1 VYASNAARFEA
12 AYKNIADRLQL
23 PGCGDATV
31 NVLQLVC
38 NWLCSERS
46 GRWLIILDNADD
58 RSLFRVQRQ
67 DAQSTS
73 SGDTRSG
80 LTLADFLPQGQNGSI
95 LITSRNPD
103 IAIKL
108 TGRDKD
114 VIRIQSMNRDQ
125 GLELLQNKLVPP
137 LNGPATELL
146 AALDYMPFAI
156 ARAAAYINKRWPRAT
171 IASYTQDLHTSDK
184 EREKLLS
191 QAAIDLGRDREASN
205 SILAT
210 LQISF
215 EHIREDRPSAAD
227 LFSFMSLFNPQGIP
241 EFLLRHYSDR
251 GDEFEDDLDLLRS
264 YSLVTTN
271 EVGDVFEMHRLVQF
285 AIRAWL
291 QSFGGEDR
299 WRRKFLATLSQ
310 EFPTGE
316 FKNWSQCR
324 LLLPHVE
331 SLVSNEP
338 VNTEEA
344 KWWAQILYNAAW
356 YTRAQGLYIR
366 AEEIVRGS
374 IRARRKTLGIQ
385 STDTLSS
392 VSELASVLQEQ
403 RKYSEA
409 EQMHRGALEG
419 REKELG
425 KEHPDTLTSVNS
437 LAWVLQCQG
446 KYSEAEQMSRRALEG
461 MERALG
467 KEHPETLTSVNNL
480 AWVLQCQG
488 KYSEAEQMNRWALE
502 TMEKALGKEHP
513 DTLTSVNN
521 LALVLEG
528 EGKYSEAEQMSR
540 RALEGRERALG
551 KEHPDTLTSVY
562 SLAYLYHQQK
572 RYDAASELYQKAYDG
587 LERKL
592 GLNHPTTV
600 ACCDN
605 FAKMVREMDNPK
617 GRSLSP
623 SHLCYKRH

>member
-1 VYASNAARFEA
+1 VHASNAARFEA

-23 PGCGDATV
+23 PGCGDTTV

-38 NWLCSERS
+38 NWLCSEGS

-67 DAQSTS
+67 DAQSAS
-73 SGDTRSG
+73 SGDTRSR

-95 LITSRNPD
+95 LITSRNRD

-125 GLELLQNKLVPP
+125 GLELLQNKLLHP
-137 LNGPATELL
+137 LTGPATELL

-156 ARAAAYINKRWPRAT
+156 ARAAAYINKRWPRTT
-171 IASYTQDLHTSDK
+171 IASYTQDLQTGDK

-191 QAAIDLGRDREASN
+191 QAAIDLDRDREASN

-227 LFSFMSLFNPQGIP
+227 LLSFMSLFNPQGIP
-241 EFLLRHYSDR
+241 EFLLRHYSDC
-251 GDEFEDDLDLLRS
+251 GGEFEDDLDLLRS

-291 QSFGGEDR
+291 RSFGGEDR

-331 SLVSNEP
+331 SLVSDEP

-356 YTRAQGLYIR
+356 YTRSQGLYIR
-366 AEEIVRGS
+366 AEEIVRCS
-374 IRARRKTLGIQ
+374 IRARTKTLGIQ

-392 VSELASVLQEQ
+392 VNELALVLQEQ
-403 RKYSEA
+403 GKYSEA
-409 EQMHRGALEG
+409 EQMHRRTLEG

-425 KEHPDTLTSVNS
+425 KEHPETLTSFS
-437 LAWVLQCQG
+437 DLAWVLQHQGKYSEAEQMSRRVLEGYEKALGKEHPHTLTSFSDLAWVLQHQG

-461 MERALG
+461 RRKELG
-467 KEHPETLTSVNNL
+467 KEHPGMLII
-480 AWVLQCQG
+480 
-488 KYSEAEQMNRWALE
+488 
-502 TMEKALGKEHP
+502 
-513 DTLTSVNN
+513 
-521 LALVLEG
+521 
-528 EGKYSEAEQMSR
+528 
-540 RALEGRERALG
+540 
-551 KEHPDTLTSVY
+551 VY
-562 SLAYLYHQQK
+562 NLAYLYHQQK

-587 LERKL
+587 LERTL
-592 GLNHPTTV
+592 GPSHPTTV
-600 ACCDN
+600 ACCYN
-605 FAKMVREMDNPK
+605 FAKMVREMDNA
-617 GRSLSP
+617 
-623 SHLCYKRH
+623 KR